1 MSIIKA
7 IWPGCIAND
16 GGGSITGVA
25 GIGYVSG
32 VQGLI
37 QGGTQGGSGG
47 VSYVANI
54 IENAF
59 HQDGSVPS
67 SALGYA
73 PAGGESSAQYVAPYG
88 RGVSNLVGTPGYAV
102 IAPIVGFKTTQVGV
116 NSSFLSN

>member
-1 MSIIKA
+1 
-7 IWPGCIAND
+7 
-16 GGGSITGVA
+16 
-25 GIGYVSG
+25 

-37 QGGTQGGSGG
+37 QGGSVGGSGG
-47 VSYVANI
+47 VSYIANI

-59 HQDGSVPS
+59 NQDGSTLS

-88 RGVSNLVGTPGYAV
+88 RGLLTSTSGTPGYAV
-102 IAPIVGFKTTQVGV
+102 IAPDVGFKTTQVGV